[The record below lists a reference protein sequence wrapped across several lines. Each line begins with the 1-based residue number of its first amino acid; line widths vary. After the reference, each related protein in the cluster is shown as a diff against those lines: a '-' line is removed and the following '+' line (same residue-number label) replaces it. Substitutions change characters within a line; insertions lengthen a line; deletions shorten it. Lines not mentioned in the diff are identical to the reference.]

1 MLVLAIQSQSIRN
14 LIGVTMLTPEDI
26 TAIRLNYYSGM
37 DEEISDLQDDEGN
50 IISADEVRKIIF
62 FESDFNVK
70 DVKLC
75 IEALKKFLT
84 DIHNED
90 KEESAWKKVED
101 ITNVGFLTTIREISC
116 FKLFAKAVTK
126 VWNS

>member
-1 MLVLAIQSQSIRN
+1 
-14 LIGVTMLTPEDI
+14 MLTPEDI

-50 IISADEVRKIIF
+50 IISADEVKKIIF

-75 IEALKKFLT
+75 MNALKEFLT
-84 DIHNED
+84 DIHNEG
-90 KEESAWKKVED
+90 KEESARKTTND
-101 ITNVGFLTTIREISC
+101 ITDVGFLTTIRGISC
-116 FKLFAKAVTK
+116 FKPFAKVVTK
-126 VWNS
+126 VLNS